1 MQSRTALIKRLPV
14 IVIDQKRLRQLTVEL
29 TRLMDVSSIIDFFK
43 LILADFSNIKY
54 PQFQWLFVD

>member
-29 TRLMDVSSIIDFFK
+29 TRLMFHQLFFLID
-43 LILADFSNIKY
+43 IS
-54 PQFQWLFVD
+54 

>member
-29 TRLMDVSSIIDFFK
+29 TRLIFHQSLIFFK
-43 LILADFSNIKY
+43 LILADFSNIKS